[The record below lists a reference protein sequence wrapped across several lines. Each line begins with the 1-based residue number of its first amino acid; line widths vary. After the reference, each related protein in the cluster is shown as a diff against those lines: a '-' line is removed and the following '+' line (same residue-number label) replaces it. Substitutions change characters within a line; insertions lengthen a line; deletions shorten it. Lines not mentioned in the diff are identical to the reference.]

1 MSSIFNLLKI
11 LESLNLTTYNFKKID
26 FIPLQDI
33 SALGIVDLS
42 GYTIDSAPE
51 IKKKKSVH
59 TFLRFGLPYEVD
71 VERE

>member
-51 IKKKKSVH
+51 IKKKKSVY
-59 TFLRFGLPYEVD
+59 TFLTFWLTI
-71 VERE
+71 